1 MFFFNTKKKLT
12 KTSLLQGMTDVHS
25 HLLPGVDDGFKNRES
40 TALMLDFLAGLGVE
54 RMILTPHISD
64 EFPLNTPEFLKER
77 LQMLQGVTPAN
88 MTLQL
93 AAEYMIDSGFA
104 KRMEAG
110 LMTLSDNKVL
120 VETSYLTPPF
130 DLDETLYSI
139 GLAGYQPVIAH
150 PERYMYMEDS
160 DYRKL
165 KDSGYLFQ
173 LNLFSLSG
181 MYGSLPAKKA
191 RELLKNGAYDFV
203 GSDCHSARGYRAGMN
218 RLKLSASQISALS
231 ELMTNNTLL

>member
-1 MFFFNTKKKLT
+1 M
-12 KTSLLQGMTDVHS
+12 HS
-25 HLLPGVDDGFKNRES
+25 HLLPGVDDGFENRES

-130 DLDETLYSI
+130 DLDETLY
-139 GLAGYQPVIAH
+139 
-150 PERYMYMEDS
+150 RD
-160 DYRKL
+160 RK
-165 KDSGYLFQ
+165 S
-173 LNLFSLSG
+173 
-181 MYGSLPAKKA
+181 
-191 RELLKNGAYDFV
+191 V
-203 GSDCHSARGYRAGMN
+203 V
-218 RLKLSASQISALS
+218 
-231 ELMTNNTLL
+231 